1 MTEPG
6 QGLRFDVYERVQ
18 LPVDAE
24 DIRALEEI
32 ELTPHI
38 GVFREN
44 GQVVLR
50 GHLLLAGLYE
60 AEAAE
65 GGSRTLEHWIPVEI
79 SLPSSR
85 VSETGGISVAI
96 DNFDVDL
103 IAPRTLNITGVLSLQ
118 GVAVRQEDAPEPW
131 AEEAFA
137 FSHEPSADG
146 GESETGW
153 DLQPPGPLYPQQQP
167 AWTGQSS
174 PWNGPAVT
182 EPQADAPRSSEGAP
196 QAPGTD
202 EGTVRDERP
211 PYTPIAVQ
219 WQETGS
225 EAGGAGGV
233 QPASGASSG
242 GREQEAA
249 AQPKAA
255 PGADAIAEATFGEAL
270 EPEHGASAG
279 QAQAFQ
285 AELVPEPE
293 PEPPTQAGLKIG
305 FAAQKSQSD
314 GIAEGLKP
322 LLAKTRDGEREPA
335 AGADPVQ
342 EDPAAGQQQQQA
354 GADDIRWR
362 NLFLRSREEE
372 RDFRKVRMCIVQREE
387 TLDAIAGRYRL
398 NPRELQLYN
407 RLDDEAVREGQV
419 LYIP

>member
-38 GVFREN
+38 GVYREN

-85 VSETGGISVAI
+85 VSESGGITVAI

-103 IAPRTLNITGVLSLQ
+103 LAPRTLNITGVLSLQ
-118 GVAVRQEDAPEPW
+118 GVEVRQEEAPPVW
-131 AEEAFA
+131 EEESFS
-137 FSHEPSADG
+137 FSHEPSAAG
-146 GESETGW
+146 PEAESGW
-153 DLQPPGPLYPQQQP
+153 NQQQPGPLYPPQQT

-174 PWNGPAVT
+174 LWNGIT
-182 EPQADAPRSSEGAP
+182 ADAQDGGEARASDNAADAQGAE
-196 QAPGTD
+196 AI
-202 EGTVRDERP
+202 RDARP

-219 WQETGS
+219 WQEP
-225 EAGGAGGV
+225 GGEDDGQIGG
-233 QPASGASSG
+233 QTAIGASGG
-242 GREQEAA
+242 GEREAF
-249 AQPKAA
+249 AQPPAA
-255 PGADAIAEATFGEAL
+255 SDQQDIGEMTFGEAPA
-270 EPEHGASAG
+270 PESDAPAG
-279 QAQAFQ
+279 HIPALAQELA
-285 AELVPEPE
+285 AES
-293 PEPPTQAGLKIG
+293 EPPSQAGLKIG
-305 FAAQKSQSD
+305 IAAQKIQAD
-314 GIAEGLKP
+314 GDGLPKP
-322 LLAKTRDGEREPA
+322 LPAQSKDSEREAAEDAGPA
-335 AGADPVQ
+335 R
-342 EDPAAGQQQQQA
+342 EDKAARQQMA

-362 NLFLRSREEE
+362 NLFLRSREDEQ
-372 RDFRKVRMCIVQREE
+372 DFRKVRMCIVQREE